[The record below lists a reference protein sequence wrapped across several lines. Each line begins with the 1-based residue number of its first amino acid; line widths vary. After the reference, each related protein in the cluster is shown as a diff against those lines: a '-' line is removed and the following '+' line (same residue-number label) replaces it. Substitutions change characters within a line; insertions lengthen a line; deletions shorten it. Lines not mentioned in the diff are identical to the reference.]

1 MIQDSQAQEHGHWGA
16 RLRALRQSLSTGGGR
31 AESLAYLFEA
41 LLEAGVPALILLVA
55 LFYSPELS
63 DTRIGKLAAVHL
75 MGGLL
80 AGLWLMR
87 AAVQGRLRLEG
98 AVFWRPFLV
107 YLGVSLAALAL
118 AHNRAQGAEVL
129 LTQVWLFL
137 LCMLALHHFRDPAAI
152 SGVLWT
158 AVLTGLV
165 VASLG
170 VLQYNGIH
178 LIPLP
183 KAYGDLPIST
193 LGNPN
198 FVAHYLE
205 IIIPLTLALLAV
217 RRRWWEQA
225 LLGLTLVLTVAHLVV
240 SGSRAGWL
248 ALAAALAFWFWS
260 RLSAPARRLRQ
271 VLLGAV
277 VAALLSAP
285 LGLVLDSIYLEEGKS
300 LSTSL
305 SQIAQST
312 WDRALS
318 GFDPQ
323 NFSVAQRLIIWKDT
337 LDLIRDHPLL
347 GVGVGNWKIFYPLYA
362 RTVRVDPAFSA
373 EVQPTHTHNDFLEIC
388 AETGMPGLALW
399 LWIILAALRLA
410 WQAFAHARDPALD
423 LLLLALTTGMLA
435 MLGSALINFPLM
447 APVPSFFLW
456 SWLGLL
462 HQVAYQKEVPTLR
475 GLSTRR
481 RWHLSAGLRAL
492 GWGLA
497 ALAVTSFAVFNGFRL
512 LSDFHYRQG
521 VEYRR
526 EKKNAQ
532 AVHELEAAVWYN
544 PFDYKYLHTLGNAY
558 LDNGMV
564 DEALRTW
571 LATLRY
577 HPYHMNTHNNLG
589 TAYARAGDMQRAF
602 THFRIALSINPE
614 YPEARNNLGT
624 VYSRMGLLE
633 EAAQEYRKALEIRP
647 DYATAQKN
655 LDALLRYRQG
665 R

>member
-1 MIQDSQAQEHGHWGA
+1 MHRLIQATLLSGCLVSLTGIAQFWGVEFPGLMQAYAPAATFGNRNWAGDYLLFILPLAVVPFVLARSLWTEIAWGCVGA
-16 RLRALRQSLSTGGGR
+16 TAALYFIYAYPRGAWVGLAGASLVAGLAVALRRLCSGAGVPLFSWTR
-31 AESLAYLFEA
+31 SKTVVSLAYA
-41 LLEAGVPALILLVA
+41 ALVA
-55 LFYSPELS
+55 LLVVLPHSMPTAPERAL
-63 DTRIGKLAAVHL
+63 DVPGKLLSIYEMQA
-75 MGGLL
+75 
-80 AGLWLMR
+80 
-87 AAVQGRLRLEG
+87 
-98 AVFWRPFLV
+98 P
-107 YLGVSLAALAL
+107 SALTRFAMYR
-118 AHNRAQGAEVL
+118 N
-129 LTQVWLFL
+129 
-137 LCMLALHHFRDPAAI
+137 
-152 SGVLWT
+152 
-158 AVLTGLV
+158 
-165 VASLG
+165 
-170 VLQYNGIH
+170 
-178 LIPLP
+178 
-183 KAYGDLPIST
+183 
-193 LGNPN
+193 
-198 FVAHYLE
+198 
-205 IIIPLTLALLAV
+205 TLAMI
-217 RRRWWEQA
+217 Q
-225 LLGLTLVLTVAHLVV
+225 
-240 SGSRAGWL
+240 
-248 ALAAALAFWFWS
+248 
-260 RLSAPARRLRQ
+260 
-271 VLLGAV
+271 
-277 VAALLSAP
+277 
-285 LGLVLDSIYLEEGKS
+285 
-300 LSTSL
+300 
-305 SQIAQST
+305 
-312 WDRALS
+312 
-318 GFDPQ
+318 
-323 NFSVAQRLIIWKDT
+323 
-337 LDLIRDHPLL
+337 DHPLL

-614 YPEARNNLGT
+614 YPEARNDLGT